1 MVVISEK
8 GGVNVAFHWDLFRLI
23 CKGVD
28 KRTTS
33 VRCFY
38 DSLLKSHTSFDTHK
52 LSNILLGFL
61 KDVSRLSCNSYDL
74 LSYMIFAFVSNLAAT
89 DHR

>member
-1 MVVISEK
+1 MH
-8 GGVNVAFHWDLFRLI
+8 NHRTLFLRQP
-23 CKGVD
+23 K
-28 KRTTS
+28 
-33 VRCFY
+33 
-38 DSLLKSHTSFDTHK
+38 SFDTHK